1 MPKHYGGNKKKKM
14 GTKCKFIDGTSLSKA
29 KKDKLMKHSDHH
41 TMKHMK
47 AMISDMGKGKTFN
60 QAHKSAMDKVGK

>member
-1 MPKHYGGNKKKKM
+1 MPSHYGGGKKKKM
-14 GTKCKFIDGTSLSKA
+14 GPKCKFIDGTKLSKA

-47 AMISDMGKGKTFN
+47 AMIKDMEKGKTFS
-60 QAHKSAMDKVGK
+60 QAHKSAMKNVGK